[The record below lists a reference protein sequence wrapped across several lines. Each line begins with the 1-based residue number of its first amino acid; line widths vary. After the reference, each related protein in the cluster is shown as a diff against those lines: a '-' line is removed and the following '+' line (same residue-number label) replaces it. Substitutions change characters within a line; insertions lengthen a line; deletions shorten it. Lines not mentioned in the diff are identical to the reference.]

1 MLLRLRTY
9 LREPR
14 AWLPARFQVRG
25 VAVLVLGNLFKIAL
39 GIATSAIAF
48 RALGPAG
55 AGQFALTL
63 GIIGLLSI
71 IGEFGLR
78 DAAVTFIARAL
89 PTDPERAYSVSR
101 TFFIVKLALSALAGA
116 FAYLAAGWIAATFY
130 PDANIADLLRLGAFS
145 LLTGGLLGFS
155 LAILEARQSFAAIS
169 ILSVLQAVLRAI
181 LILALFAAQEIN
193 PSTLLLLEAL
203 VPVLVFL
210 YSLRFIS
217 KPFFKLRAPYLEH
230 LPAMFHFAKWIAVAA
245 FASTI
250 YLKLDVL
257 LLGYFLAPA
266 QVGLYA
272 VALALVSRL
281 DVLKS
286 AVLTTSFPEATRR
299 TTTPQLET
307 YIRQSLRLTG
317 LASLVVVP
325 LFFLGGAV
333 IEWLYG
339 AAFAGAVSAF
349 IPLLLAFLLGLNVE
363 PIAYVLYSRNRPQW
377 IARMDIGLLA
387 LNFGLNLIL
396 IPALGIAG
404 AAYGLLFTRFVGAVV
419 TVWLVRR
426 ALRSR
431 A

>member
-1 MLLRLRTY
+1 MELRLRTY

-14 AWLPARFQVRG
+14 AWLPARFQARS

-48 RALGPAG
+48 RALGPVG

-89 PTDPERAYSVSR
+89 PTDPERAHAVSR
-101 TFFIVKLALSALAGA
+101 TFFVVKVALSAFAGA
-116 FAYLAAGWIAATFY
+116 FTFLAAGWIAATFY
-130 PDANIADLLRLGAFS
+130 PDANITALIRLGAFS

-155 LAILEARQSFAAIS
+155 LALLEAKQSFASIS
-169 ILSVLQAVLRAI
+169 ILSIVQGVIRAL
-181 LILALFAAQEIN
+181 LILALFAVQEIN
-193 PSTLLLLEAL
+193 PFTLFIIEAL
-203 VPVLVFL
+203 VPLLVFM

-217 KPFFKLRAPYLEH
+217 KPFLRLRAPYLEH
-230 LPAMFHFAKWIAVAA
+230 LPAMFHFAKWIGAA
-245 FASTI
+245 ALASTI

-272 VALALVSRL
+272 VALAFVSRL

-286 AVLTTSFPEATRR
+286 AVLTTSFPDATRR
-299 TTTPQLET
+299 TTTAELKS
-307 YIRQSLRLTG
+307 YIRQSLRLTA
-317 LASLVVVP
+317 LASLIVVP
-325 LFFLGGAV
+325 LFFIGGAM
-333 IEWLYG
+333 IEWIYG

-349 IPLLLAFLLGLNVE
+349 VPLLLAYLLGLNVE

-387 LNFGLNLIL
+387 VNFCMNLIL

-404 AAYGLLFTRFVGAVV
+404 AAYSLLITRCVGAIV
-419 TVWLVRR
+419 TVGLVRR
-426 ALRSR
+426 ALRSST
-431 A
+431 